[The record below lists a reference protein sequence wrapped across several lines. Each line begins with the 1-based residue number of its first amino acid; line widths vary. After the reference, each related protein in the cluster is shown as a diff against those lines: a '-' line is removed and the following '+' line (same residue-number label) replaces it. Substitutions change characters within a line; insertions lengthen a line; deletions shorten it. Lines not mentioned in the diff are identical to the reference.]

1 MPNIQPINGIRYN
14 LGQVGALSD
23 VIAPPYDVISPEFQD
38 ELYAKHPNNCV
49 RLILNKTN
57 PTDDEQDNRYTRARK
72 TMKKWLDEGVLFTEA
87 DPAIYVYYQVFES
100 AGQTYT
106 RKGFMAGLEVQPFG
120 QGCVFPHEQT
130 HAAAKADRL
139 MLTTVTKAQ
148 LSQIFGLYPDPE
160 TEVLGVLEKA
170 IEGKTPLE
178 AVDHLGVIHRMWV
191 VTDPAVI
198 AAVQDKIGKKPLFI
212 ADGHHRYETSCN
224 YLAQMK
230 QQGISKDHPAHYVL
244 TMFVAMEDEGLA
256 VLPTHRLFS
265 GVEALDSDQLIAKLG
280 ECFTCKKA
288 GNGPDLAETVWEDI
302 ETLDSQDNIALYT
315 AKDDT
320 WTIATITDAGR
331 AKMAEAGVAA
341 DHSEDWR
348 DLGVSILHKL
358 VMDTLLEMPNAP
370 KPTYVHLVSEVVEDL
385 KAEPGKYQL
394 AALVMP
400 ATVENIK
407 TLCLEGERMPQK
419 STYFYPKLLS
429 GLVFRSVEGN

>member
-14 LGQVGALSD
+14 LGQVGILSD

-38 ELYAKHPNNCV
+38 ELYKKHPNNCV
-49 RLILNKTN
+49 RLILNKTF

-72 TMKKWLDEGVLFTEA
+72 IMKKWMDEGVLFTEA
-87 DPAIYVYYQVFES
+87 DPAIYVYYQIFDYD
-100 AGQTYT
+100 GKTYT
-106 RKGFMAGLEVQPFG
+106 RKGFMAGLQVQPFG
-120 QGCVFPHEQT
+120 EGCVFPHEQT

-148 LSQIFGLYPDPE
+148 LSQIFGLYPDAQS
-160 TEVLGVLEKA
+160 EVQAILDKN

-224 YLAQMK
+224 YLAQLR
-230 QQGISKDHPAHYVL
+230 QQGISSDHPAHYVL
-244 TMFVAMEDEGLA
+244 TMFVALEDEGLA
-256 VLPTHRLFS
+256 VLPTHRLFP
-265 GVEALDSDQLIAKLG
+265 GIPAMTSDEFIAKLG
-280 ECFTCKKA
+280 DSFVCKKV
-288 GNGPDLAETVWEDI
+288 GNGPEFAETAWEDI
-302 ETLDSQDNIALYT
+302 ETLDDQKNIAFYT
-315 AKDDT
+315 TKDDT
-320 WTIATITDAGR
+320 WTVCSLTEKGSE
-331 AKMAEAGVAA
+331 KMAEAGVAGE
-341 DHSEDWR
+341 HSEDWR
-348 DLGVSILHKL
+348 HLGVSILHKL
-358 VMDTLLEMPNAP
+358 VMDTLLGLPDAP
-370 KPTYVHLVSEVVEDL
+370 KPKYVHLVSEVVENL
-385 KAEPGKYQL
+385 QNEPEKYPL

-407 TLCLEGERMPQK
+407 TLCLEEERMPQK

-429 GLVFRSVEGN
+429 GLVFRSVEGK